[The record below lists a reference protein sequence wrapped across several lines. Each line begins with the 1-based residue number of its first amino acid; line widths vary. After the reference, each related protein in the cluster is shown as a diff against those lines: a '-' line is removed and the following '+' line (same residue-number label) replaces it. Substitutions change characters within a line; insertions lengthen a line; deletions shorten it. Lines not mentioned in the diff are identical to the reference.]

1 MTYRLFFLPRIKP
14 ENFSTKQ
21 KFLGSFMKIALIG
34 KDGQLG
40 WELQHTLTSVGEVI
54 SLGRE
59 ELDVTDVDAVQ
70 RTLIELQPNL
80 IINASAYTEVDLAE
94 THVGLATNINAI
106 APGVM
111 AETARKLNAVF
122 IHYSTDYVFD
132 GKNNISYL
140 ETDLTNPLSVYGKS
154 KLTGEEN
161 IKQAGDA
168 YLILRTSWVY
178 SLRGNSFVNK
188 VLEWSR
194 KNKTLKIVSD
204 QVSSPTWARALAE
217 ITTQAIATNK
227 ANLLDIL
234 REIRGIYHLPG
245 SGYTSRYE
253 WAKQILAND
262 PKRTEQLIQTIEP
275 VPSSEFPTAAVRPLF
290 SALNNEKLA
299 GGLSL
304 RLPHWEDALQVALNG

>member
-1 MTYRLFFLPRIKP
+1 M
-14 ENFSTKQ
+14 
-21 KFLGSFMKIALIG
+21 
-34 KDGQLG
+34 
-40 WELQHTLTSVGEVI
+40 
-54 SLGRE
+54 
-59 ELDVTDVDAVQ
+59 
-70 RTLIELQPNL
+70 
-80 IINASAYTEVDLAE
+80 
-94 THVGLATNINAI
+94 
-106 APGVM
+106 
-111 AETARKLNAVF
+111 
-122 IHYSTDYVFD
+122 
-132 GKNNISYL
+132 
-140 ETDLTNPLSVYGKS
+140 YGKS
-154 KLTGEEN
+154 KFMGEEN

-234 REIRGIYHLPG
+234 RERRGIYHLAG

-262 PKRTEQLIQTIEP
+262 PNRTEQLVQTIEP
-275 VPSSEFPTAAVRPLF
+275 ALSLEFPTPATRPLF
-290 SALNNEKLA
+290 SALNCEKFNQTFKLN
-299 GGLSL
+299 LPNWEESL
-304 RLPHWEDALQVALNG
+304 QQAMPGK